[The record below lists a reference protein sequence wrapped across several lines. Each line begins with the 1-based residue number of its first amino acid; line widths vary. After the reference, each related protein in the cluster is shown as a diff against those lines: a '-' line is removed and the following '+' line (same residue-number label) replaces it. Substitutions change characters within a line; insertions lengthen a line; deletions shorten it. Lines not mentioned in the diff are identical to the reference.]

1 MEYTPRQKLE
11 IKGAFNY
18 IIGLLIIFIISLA
31 LQYVSMS
38 NQGFKPILMNIVI
51 TSVNL
56 LIAIIIFIRKKIGA
70 KVIILPWILGFL
82 TVSLPFAVR
91 YNHAFADGWTF
102 AVHSINTTG
111 LFVAYA
117 IMLTLYYRPKLL
129 SFFGIFTIVNWIIF
143 LILAKMNNAELYMHS
158 HINGEPVMTG
168 LVVLRETSLMVSL
181 STILVMVYRNIS
193 DVVEYDEQSA
203 EHDNHIMYQLG
214 NHNMIT
220 EIIREKTDFLF
231 HKIGS
236 QNSLL
241 NDFNTNMEV
250 QAKRFSEIS
259 ETMEEISGASD
270 RIANEST
277 IQLDGNVK
285 MEYIIDEFKVIRVET
300 KHNLDETYN
309 NIQSVSDQSATAN
322 EYLMKVEKT
331 VYDIKDQSNKIGQ
344 IVELIVDIAD
354 RINLLSLNASIEAAR
369 AGETGKGFAVVADE
383 IGKLAYQTQ
392 ASIKEINSVISI
404 SSKSTVDGAA
414 IIQKTAQMMREMIS
428 QMNQGANKIQVLQ
441 ESLLVEDRFS
451 QLIIN
456 QMDANIT
463 QAKKISTATEEQKVA
478 VAASFKSIEEAI
490 QILDGMLTE
499 ANYMTKISD
508 EIFNNAESII
518 ADTEQVVNV
527 VKIAHEAMKDQ

>member
-1 MEYTPRQKLE
+1 MEHSPRQLLE
-11 IKGAFNY
+11 IKGAFYY
-18 IIGLLIIFIISLA
+18 IIGFLVTFISAVSFQIFGAAGLQAILMTIIISSL
-31 LQYVSMS
+31 
-38 NQGFKPILMNIVI
+38 
-51 TSVNL
+51 NL
-56 LIAIIIFIRKKIGA
+56 VIAIIIFIRKRSGL
-70 KVIILPWILGFL
+70 KVTLLPWILGF
-82 TVSLPFAVR
+82 TTTITPIAVK
-91 YNHAFADGWTF
+91 YQYAYLDGWTF
-102 AVHSINTTG
+102 ATRSINTTG
-111 LFVAYA
+111 VLIIFVVLLSLFFQPKLFRFFGVYA
-117 IMLTLYYRPKLL
+117 IFNWSLFLYLAWLNGADIHFQSYRDGAAIL
-129 SFFGIFTIVNWIIF
+129 SGLIIWREISFIISISIIF
-143 LILAKMNNAELYMHS
+143 IIIGRNLNNV
-158 HINGEPVMTG
+158 I
-168 LVVLRETSLMVSL
+168 
-181 STILVMVYRNIS
+181 
-193 DVVEYDEQSA
+193 EYDDQSTEQNDQIVYQA
-203 EHDNHIMYQLG
+203 ETQDT
-214 NHNMIT
+214 IT
-220 EIIREKTDFLF
+220 GIIREKTDFLF
-231 HKIGS
+231 QKIGS

-392 ASIKEINSVISI
+392 ASIKEINSVISS

-414 IIQKTAQMMREMIS
+414 IIQKTAQMMREMIA
-428 QMNQGANKIQVLQ
+428 QMNQGANKIEMLQ
-441 ESLLVEDRFS
+441 ESLSIEDRFT
-451 QLIIN
+451 QIIMD
-456 QMDANIT
+456 QMNNNIT
-463 QAKKISTATEEQKVA
+463 QAKKISIATDEQKIA
-478 VAASFKSIEEAI
+478 VETSFKSIEEVI
-490 QILDGMLTE
+490 SILDGMV
-499 ANYMTKISD
+499 
-508 EIFNNAESII
+508 AESKDMAKVSNEIYSNATDI
-518 ADTEQVVNV
+518 LLAQSLGS
-527 VKIAHEAMKDQ
+527 EAAAE